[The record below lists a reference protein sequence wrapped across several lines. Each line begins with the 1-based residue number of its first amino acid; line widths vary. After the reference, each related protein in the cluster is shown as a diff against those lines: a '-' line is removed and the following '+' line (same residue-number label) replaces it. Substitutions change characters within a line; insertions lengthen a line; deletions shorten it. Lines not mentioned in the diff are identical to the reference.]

1 MLLTKNSAVW
11 LLGLLGRWDDH
22 RIQGCC
28 VRDCVFTRTL
38 SRTAV
43 LTAALALLANCA
55 APDTTQGTGKLS
67 DVFATPEWA
76 KFSNSKPTAQQ
87 RAVTPDD
94 LVSADGRCAA
104 TPDVVTA
111 QATPEGGQETTTDA
125 LAGQGT
131 LPQVQGGIALAMTEC
146 QVVQRTGFPDR
157 VDIGAEGTTRVT
169 TVTITHGSAP
179 GLYRFRG
186 GRLVS
191 IERVD
196 VPAPAKPSKATRA
209 KKSSPAPIR
218 GTQQ

>member
-1 MLLTKNSAVW
+1 MRN
-11 LLGLLGRWDDH
+11 
-22 RIQGCC
+22 
-28 VRDCVFTRTL
+28 CVFTRTI
-38 SRTAV
+38 SRMAVFTAGLIV
-43 LTAALALLANCA
+43 LANCA

-76 KFSNSKPTAQQ
+76 KFSNSKPSAQQ
-87 RAVTPDD
+87 RAITPDD

-111 QATPEGGQETTTDA
+111 QASPEGGPETATDA
-125 LAGQGT
+125 LGGQGA

-196 VPAPAKPSKATRA
+196 VPAPARPAKSTKA
-209 KKSSPAPIR
+209 KKSSQAPIR

>member
-1 MLLTKNSAVW
+1 MLLTKNSAV
-11 LLGLLGRWDDH
+11 LIVDGH

-28 VRDCVFTRTL
+28 VRDYVFTRTM
-38 SRTAV
+38 SRAAV
-43 LTAALALLANCA
+43 LCAALTLLGNCA

-67 DVFATPEWA
+67 DTFATPEWA
-76 KFSNSKPTAQQ
+76 KFSNSKPSAQL
-87 RAVTPDD
+87 RAITPDD
-94 LVSADGRCAA
+94 LVSSDGRCAA

-111 QATPEGGQETTTDA
+111 RATPEGGQESTSDA
-125 LAGQGT
+125 LAGQGA
-131 LPQVQGGIALAMTEC
+131 LPAVQGGIALAMTEC

-157 VDIGAEGTTRVT
+157 VDIGAEGTTRIT
-169 TVTITHGSAP
+169 TVTATHGASP

-196 VPAPAKPSKATRA
+196 VPASAKPAKSTKA
-209 KKSSPAPIR
+209 KKSSQAPIR